1 MQPLILFMMIHI
13 TGNTHKRRLRHES
26 NFGLYE
32 RIIIMHG
39 HTMMN
44 KLWKTNQVSKPP
56 QAKNIMF
63 IKLSYE
69 KIK

>member
-13 TGNTHKRRLRHES
+13 TGNTHKRRLRYES

-39 HTMMN
+39 HTVMN
-44 KLWKTNQVSKPP
+44 KL
-56 QAKNIMF
+56 
-63 IKLSYE
+63 
-69 KIK
+69 